1 MKKVYDLIVEG
12 YTKKEIENKANLGKN
27 FNEIYKEAKSFFL
40 DYLTDDTNTQKC
52 EMIARYNKLYRDCL
66 KIGNL
71 KGAKDAL
78 DSISKINGSMNDA
91 IVKTEFVIDWGK

>member
-1 MKKVYDLIVEG
+1 MEG
-12 YTKKEIENKANLGKN
+12 YTKKEIENRLNIGKD
-27 FNEIYKEAKSFFL
+27 FNSIYKEAKTFFS
-40 DYLTDDTNTQKC
+40 DYLNDDVRTQKC

-78 DSISKINGSMNDA
+78 DSISKINGSMNDTM
-91 IVKTEFVIDWGK
+91 VKTEFVIDWGK